1 MDHSVFGFI
10 EREDSAA
17 IEREFSQ
24 ENINFVNADG
34 YTPLYYASMKK
45 NVGTRTVE
53 QLLSLGAEVDMKGF
67 DDETPLYIACFNG
80 KIKVVLLL
88 LENGADVNA
97 KNGRDDETP
106 LHVAARIGNCAL
118 IALLVERGA
127 NLDAQNFRGETPLYL
142 AAKAGFHNA
151 VYQLMNAGAD
161 VNIYDVDGKD
171 PLYVASER
179 RLKHVVILLKN
190 SLQDLVI
197 AKAMADKELQLRPPS
212 IKSTELILEEAEKDA
227 AAGRPI
233 HHAFFLSKSVKEA
246 KPLEIV
252 QITVPRP
259 KAGPRNPFAAPPSG
273 PCRSLE
279 EVGYDEPPAL
289 PPSFM
294 DQTPA
299 IPERIGGTSMRIG
312 TGVKTMGAEPPRI
325 SCVPGD
331 CMEFSMPQQM

>member
-1 MDHSVFGFI
+1 MDHRVFGFI
-10 EREDSAA
+10 EREDCAA
-17 IEREFSQ
+17 IQQEFSE
-24 ENINFVNADG
+24 ENVNFVNTDG

-53 QLLSLGAEVDMKGF
+53 QLLSLGAEVDLKGF

-88 LENGADVNA
+88 LENGANVNT
-97 KNGRDDETP
+97 KNGRDNETP
-106 LHVAARIGNCAL
+106 LHVAARIDNCAL

-127 NLDAQNFRGETPLYL
+127 NLDAQNSRGETPLYL

-161 VNIYDVDGKD
+161 VNICDVDGKD

-179 RLKHVVILLKN
+179 RLKHVVILLKS
-190 SLQDLVI
+190 SLQGLVI
-197 AKAMADKELQLRPPS
+197 AKAVADKELQLRPPL
-212 IKSTELILEEAEKDA
+212 IKSTELILDEAEKDA

-233 HHAFFLSKSVKEA
+233 HHAFLLSKSVKEP

-252 QITVPRP
+252 QITVPHP
-259 KAGPRNPFAAPPSG
+259 KTGPRNPFAAPPSG

-279 EVGYDEPPAL
+279 EVGYDESPAL
-289 PPSFM
+289 PLFLRDRP
-294 DQTPA
+294 PVK
-299 IPERIGGTSMRIG
+299 PERIGGTSMRVG
-312 TGVKTMGAEPPRI
+312 TGVKSMGAEPPRI

-331 CMEFSMPQQM
+331 CMEFSMSQRL